1 MSTESNVWARGGG
14 AALNDVSTFAQLFG
28 IKHLEEARAPF
39 LICMKGPREQGLPSV
54 LSVDNPA
61 SSRWNQVFDV
71 EEGGE
76 LCRTE
81 VLGEPCCPQVLVEIG
96 SLRRSQNA
104 EANDEVSRC
113 PAAGQRWTRSGKQR
127 KNVGQ
132 I

>member
-39 LICMKGPREQGLPSV
+39 LICMKGPREQGL
-54 LSVDNPA
+54 DNPA

-71 EEGGE
+71 EEGGG